1 MSDLEVGCSIH
12 KNGNPED
19 NTVIFVQTEHPSYIL
34 SSETQIDISSEA
46 RDGVYIC
53 YAKNHPLLYG
63 ENGTLTVVVTGR
75 FCIIS
80 FTINEM
86 IVLTLSKHCH

>member
-34 SSETQIDISSEA
+34 SSETGKTQIDISSEA
-46 RDGVYIC
+46 RDGVYMC

-63 ENGTLTVVVTGR
+63 ENGTLTVVVN
-75 FCIIS
+75 FAQPPKES
-80 FTINEM
+80 FWC
-86 IVLTLSKHCH
+86 HCLRIYF